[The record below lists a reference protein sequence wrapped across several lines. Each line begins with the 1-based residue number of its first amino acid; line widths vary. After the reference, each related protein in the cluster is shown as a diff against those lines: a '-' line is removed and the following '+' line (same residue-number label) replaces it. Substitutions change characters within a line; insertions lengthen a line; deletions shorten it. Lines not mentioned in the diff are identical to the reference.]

1 MTMLQLQNA
10 SKMGTTSTPESKEN
24 DVSFQVVFSIP
35 PPCYYLFFLICHFN
49 PNSSGYRVYSVLHLF
64 HPHMHS
70 QAMNED
76 GGTPSHTTTAVIHR
90 KKTDAAPRS
99 LGRELLAVT
108 RQIQTI
114 KNWRDEVEQHMS
126 QNKDDMAAVNK
137 KLDLLLEV
145 MLPTA
150 GVGGASTRRANVAP
164 NTVTCSPPGTNAS
177 NMSAEKT
184 TCNPTVPAENE
195 RTCSASG
202 VSSEVCAGLPESS
215 LPGTR

>member
-1 MTMLQLQNA
+1 MR
-10 SKMGTTSTPESKEN
+10 SHSRW
-24 DVSFQVVFSIP
+24 VSYSHPRVIICIS
-35 PPCYYLFFLICHFN
+35 LICHFN
-49 PNSSGYRVYSVLHLF
+49 RNSSGYRVYGVLHLL

-70 QAMNED
+70 QAMDED

-90 KKTDAAPRS
+90 KKTDVAPRS

-114 KNWRDEVEQHMS
+114 KNWRDEVEQHMT

-150 GVGGASTRRANVAP
+150 GVGGAFTRRANVAP
-164 NTVTCSPPGTNAS
+164 NTVTCSPPGHNAS